1 MNTDSDYKIVQQ
13 VLTAEN
19 LEGKSVLE
27 IGCGDGRVTS
37 LLAQSSC
44 RLTAIDIN
52 ERLITK
58 ASQKVSGVNFILSS
72 GERISFPDSSFD
84 VVIFTLSLHHQDSHQ
99 ALFEAKRVLKQ
110 DGKIIVVEPV
120 EDGEVEKLFALLI
133 NENQGKREAQTAILN
148 CGLQLSYT
156 QPFLAEWKFE
166 NLEDLQ
172 RSPFIYYDMEYD
184 PKVAQKM
191 VDLLG
196 VKTKCTPISLED
208 KMTIQ
213 ILG

>member
-1 MNTDSDYKIVQQ
+1 MDTDSDYKIVQQ

-27 IGCGDGRVTS
+27 VGCGGGRVTS
-37 LLAQSSC
+37 LLTRSSC

-52 ERLITK
+52 ERLIIK
-58 ASQKVSGVNFILSS
+58 ASKKVSGVNFILSS
-72 GERISFPDSSFD
+72 GERLSFPDDSFD

-99 ALFEAKRVLKQ
+99 ALSEAKRVLKQ

-120 EDGEVEKLFALLI
+120 EDGEVEKLFALVI
-133 NENQGKREAQTAILN
+133 NENQERRDAQTSILN
-148 CGLQLSYT
+148 CGLQLSYSRL
-156 QPFLAEWKFE
+156 FLAEWKFE

-172 RSPFIYYDMEYD
+172 WSPFIYYDMEYD
-184 PKVAQKM
+184 PKVEQKM
-191 VDLLG
+191 VDLIG
-196 VKTKCTPISLED
+196 VKSKYAPISLED

-213 ILG
+213 VLV

>member
-13 VLTAEN
+13 ILTAES

-37 LLAQSSC
+37 LLTQSSC

-58 ASQKVSGVNFILSS
+58 ASQKISGVNFILSS
-72 GERISFPDSSFD
+72 GERISFPYYTFD

-110 DGKIIVVEPV
+110 EGKIIVVEPV

-133 NENQGKREAQTAILN
+133 NENQEKKDAQTAIFN

-156 QPFLAEWKFE
+156 QLFLAEWKFE
-166 NLEDLQ
+166 NLEDFQ
-172 RSPFIYYDMEYD
+172 RSPFVYYDMKYD
-184 PKVAQKM
+184 PKVAEKM
-191 VDLLG
+191 VELLG
-196 VKTKCTPISLED
+196 VKAKYVPISLED

-213 ILG
+213 VLG